1 MYCNVGTYARAY
13 VCMYVLY
20 LGTYARMY
28 DSDSVWLCTIMCD
41 YVRLCNNYVCV
52 CVCVIVFAFRLLKIH
67 PKCQVQG
74 YHFEMEL
81 TWKCFASRASILL
94 MRPGMSHGQKSC
106 VNERECCLPLQ
117 IVTICRG
124 QPHLST
130 ACEKVILVVPRGTGR
145 TKERR
150 VLLWDT
156 RCIIPIWALNHEEK
170 PKCLAKH
177 PSQTWFI

>member
-1 MYCNVGTYARAY
+1 MCA
-13 VCMYVLY
+13 CMC
-20 LGTYARMY
+20 LGTYVRMY
-28 DSDSVWLCTIMCD
+28 DSDSVRLCTIMCNYIIIT
-41 YVRLCNNYVCV
+41 YVSVCA

-106 VNERECCLPLQ
+106 VNEERESCLPLQ
-117 IVTICRG
+117 IVTICPG

-150 VLLWDT
+150 VLLWD
-156 RCIIPIWALNHEEK
+156 RRIIPI
-170 PKCLAKH
+170 
-177 PSQTWFI
+177 